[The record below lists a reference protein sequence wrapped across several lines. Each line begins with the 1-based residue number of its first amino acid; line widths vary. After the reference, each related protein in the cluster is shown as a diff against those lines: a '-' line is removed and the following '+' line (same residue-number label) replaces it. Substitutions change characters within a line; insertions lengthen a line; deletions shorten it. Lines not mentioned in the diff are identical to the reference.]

1 MSASSYPFRL
11 KCKHCNHQD
20 RADNCFWYGAAFC
33 CSLCGHP
40 MFSLPEPAR
49 DEPVFRCE
57 MCECELS
64 GHPGHPGTSPGSHA
78 GHPREMPESACVASV
93 APESDR
99 ATKLLLCQQCEW
111 ERGRAIAFIK
121 GLDD

>member
-1 MSASSYPFRL
+1 MSASNQPARL

-40 MFSLPEPAR
+40 MFSLMEPAK
-49 DEPVFRCE
+49 DEPVSRCE
-57 MCECELS
+57 MCERELLGPS
-64 GHPGHPGTSPGSHA
+64 GESLGLHPAVTPGMT
-78 GHPREMPESACVASV
+78 PEVPQKASSV
-93 APESDR
+93 A
-99 ATKLLLCQQCEW
+99 KLLLCQQCEW
-111 ERGRAIAFIK
+111 ERGRAVAFIE